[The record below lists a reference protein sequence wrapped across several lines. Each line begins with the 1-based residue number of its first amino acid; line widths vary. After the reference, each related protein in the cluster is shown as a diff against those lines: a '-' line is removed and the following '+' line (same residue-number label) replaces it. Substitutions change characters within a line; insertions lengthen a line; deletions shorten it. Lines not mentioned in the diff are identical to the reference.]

1 MLSLYGVPEEQFEW
15 PELGLVFD
23 VRVGDNNRVA
33 MLRNITEPLRCG
45 LQRVSKE
52 ASRLFHLFN
61 AIRSSYAAS
70 LFPCA
75 GHPWIHVGSPH
86 QAPIT
91 CSASDA
97 E

>member
-70 LFPCA
+70 LFPCT
-75 GHPWIHVGSPH
+75 GTSSRIKDQLNG
-86 QAPIT
+86 
-91 CSASDA
+91 
-97 E
+97 